1 MPRLDDAVVLK
12 NRGATEADCV
22 QEHRPALL
30 AFLRRKVGSGMAE
43 DLCHECFLIAIRSL
57 RTGALK
63 DPTRLDA
70 FLWATARRLAVTSR
84 RDPFGRAELLDMDG
98 VASPGATPLD
108 GVEQSEIRTLVWEAL
123 NRLATA
129 RDREI
134 LERRYLR
141 DEEPIT
147 IQRDLDLS
155 SGGFKVALH
164 RARRRLRSILAVS
177 ETHEAKRAV

>member
-1 MPRLDDAVVLK
+1 
-12 NRGATEADCV
+12 
-22 QEHRPALL
+22 
-30 AFLRRKVGSGMAE
+30 
-43 DLCHECFLIAIRSL
+43 
-57 RTGALK
+57 
-63 DPTRLDA
+63 
-70 FLWATARRLAVTSR
+70 
-84 RDPFGRAELLDMDG
+84 MDG